1 MSGVSLVQILIF
13 TAILFGGKFVYKTV
27 FNDKQYGDNNMGKKD
42 YSQAIFISKL
52 VSFIGWIAF
61 ILGIIGIFIILSDS
75 NANSYSKVML
85 IVSGLAISIITAL
98 SGLILIIAGQVSRA
112 IMDTANYSA
121 AILEEF
127 KQHNLEKQKLE
138 NQ

>member
-1 MSGVSLVQILIF
+1 MSGVSLIQILIF

-61 ILGIIGIFIILSDS
+61 ILGIIGVFIILSDS

-121 AILEEF
+121 AILDEV